1 MQTDL
6 QVLWNSV
13 KENLPH
19 QNLLRTKQVQE
30 ILNVHFPCILCV
42 VCVVVFVG
50 QDHWQLYYEVLLMV
64 LTTCFL
70 WGRGTLYLFEGF
82 QHQYYSQWCISDRN
96 APGELD
102 LNCNS
107 WYNGGCF
114 SSKTKNTRPSLL
126 ITEQDLSMPDH
137 YLPANFSIHL
147 KCTVPQMK
155 TKKKHEEWLCTET
168 HCQTDQWWIHHI
180 HTPYSHYR
188 RITHRMI
195 SIH

>member
-70 WGRGTLYLFEGF
+70 WGRGTLYFFEGF
-82 QHQYYSQWCISDRN
+82 QHQYYSQ
-96 APGELD
+96 
-102 LNCNS
+102 
-107 WYNGGCF
+107 
-114 SSKTKNTRPSLL
+114 
-126 ITEQDLSMPDH
+126 
-137 YLPANFSIHL
+137 
-147 KCTVPQMK
+147 
-155 TKKKHEEWLCTET
+155 
-168 HCQTDQWWIHHI
+168 
-180 HTPYSHYR
+180 
-188 RITHRMI
+188 
-195 SIH
+195 